1 MLISYLYKPYLL
13 ICNMNLLK
21 IRPLY
26 IVAAAII
33 LNIIIHLPF
42 INFGPRNTHAWRQ
55 SNTLAVARNFYT
67 EDMNILKP
75 RVDRRLNTNGVTGM
89 QFPSYEFA
97 LASLYKVFGEHNFL
111 HRSLSL
117 LISTI
122 GIIAMFLLS
131 KLLLKNELAA
141 AFAAVAY
148 AFSPD
153 LFYFGFTALPDIL
166 ALAASVLGLYLFLEW
181 FLYQKNYWYFFSSLA
196 LLVLAGLTKIQF
208 LAVGFFIAPLILQNL
223 SLSKNRILALLTYG
237 LTAVVVPV
245 TWYIYSIQLI
255 KKSGLYD
262 FGIAFRPVNDFSL
275 GINTIRKN
283 LISDLPDVL
292 LNYASFILLIIA
304 IYFFFKNK
312 FWSSKWFYA
321 MLIWT
326 VSLIAYHIIE
336 LNQMKDHT
344 YYMMPY
350 LPLLFIMI
358 AYAVRELLK
367 YKFSNTL
374 LLLILFLEP
383 ILASARIL
391 PGRFLSDNP
400 GIPKELYS
408 DVSRNKLST
417 SIPSNQ
423 LSIVGPDISGCIYFY
438 HLRQKGFGFDY
449 ANQLFENHGDI
460 PYIEYC
466 IQNGAKYL
474 FSNDSSLKE
483 NPNLKSYIESLVITE
498 GEFFVYKLH

>member
-1 MLISYLYKPYLL
+1 MLISYIYSPVLPIYT
-13 ICNMNLLK
+13 MNILK

-26 IVAAAII
+26 ILAAAII
-33 LNIIIHLPF
+33 INIIIHLPF
-42 INFGPRNTHAWRQ
+42 INQGPRSVHVWRQ
-55 SNTLAVARNFYT
+55 SNTLAVARNFYL

-111 HRSLSL
+111 HRALSL
-117 LISTI
+117 FISTL
-122 GIIAMFLLS
+122 GIIGMFLLANV
-131 KLLLKNELAA
+131 LLKNQLSA

-166 ALAASVLGLYLFLEW
+166 ALAASVLGLFLFIRW
-181 FLYQKNYWYFFSSLA
+181 FIDSANNTYYYSA
-196 LLVLAGLTKIQF
+196 LFMLVLAGLTKIQF
-208 LAVGFFIAPLILQNL
+208 LAVGFFIAPLVLQNL
-223 SLSKNRILALLTYG
+223 PVARIKLKYLIPFGIAAVAIPLS
-237 LTAVVVPV
+237 
-245 TWYIYSIQLI
+245 WYIYSVKLI
-255 KKSGLYD
+255 KSSGLYD
-262 FGIAFRPVNDFSL
+262 FGITFRPVNDFNV
-275 GINTIRKN
+275 GINTIAQN
-283 LISDLPDVL
+283 LISDLPDIL
-292 LNYASFILLIIA
+292 LNYASFILFLCS

-312 FWSSKWFYA
+312 FWHNKWFLP
-321 MLIWT
+321 MLIYT
-326 VSLIAYHIIE
+326 LSLIAYHIIE
-336 LNQMKDHT
+336 LNQMKVHS

-350 LPLLFIMI
+350 LPVLFLMI
-358 AYAVRELLK
+358 AYAVKEIQK
-367 YKFSNTL
+367 YKWSYFFLFSL
-374 LLLILFLEP
+374 LFLEP
-383 ILASARIL
+383 ALASVRIL
-391 PGRFLSDNP
+391 PNRFMSDNP

-417 SIPSNQ
+417 SIPDNQ

-449 ANQLFENHGDI
+449 ANQLFENYGDT

-466 IQNGAKYL
+466 IKNGAKYL
-474 FSNDSSLKE
+474 FSNDSSLID
-483 NPNLKSYIESLVITE
+483 NPNLKSYIEATVITE